1 MSTNNLSKETEI
13 KLIDFFSNTISPE
26 DLAKAI
32 RKLNYV
38 IALGTLREDPTLKNE
53 LINIENSFFWLNELA
68 EVLDPYLNLE

>member
-38 IALGTLREDPTLKNE
+38 LALGVLREDPTLKNE

>member
-1 MSTNNLSKETEI
+1 MSTSTFSKEIEI
-13 KLIDFFSNTISPE
+13 RLIDFFSNTISPE

-38 IALGTLREDPTLKNE
+38 IALGILREDVTLKNE
-53 LINIENSFFWLNELA
+53 LVNIENSFFWLNELA